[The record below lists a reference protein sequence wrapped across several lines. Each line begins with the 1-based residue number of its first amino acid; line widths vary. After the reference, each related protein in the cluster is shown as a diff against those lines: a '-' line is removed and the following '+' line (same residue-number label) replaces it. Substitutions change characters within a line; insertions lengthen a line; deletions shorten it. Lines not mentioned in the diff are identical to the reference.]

1 MKLNT
6 VIIADEVA
14 ENIGELCVMLKDSTC
29 QLIAQ
34 FGQSTENVQVSNTIY
49 SHDTIN
55 KYNLSEKL
63 SLVNPNTFLCCWF
76 GHGSE
81 EAFSVNGE
89 NIVTTTDNHYVFS
102 NALIYT
108 FSCLNG
114 GTLADVLVSNN
125 AKVFVGYNGNA
136 NCPYG
141 IDEVTCGIA
150 MSFVSSLFNGESVNN
165 AVADLRSAYEDAIF
179 NDELEPFQRSRFQ
192 ENRDSIVLKGDG
204 TLTIND
210 LFVA

>member
-1 MKLNT
+1 MKLNAI
-6 VIIADEVA
+6 VIADDVA
-14 ENIGELCVMLKDSTC
+14 ENIGEFCVMLKDHTN
-29 QLIAQ
+29 QLLEQ
-34 FGQSTENVQVSNTIY
+34 FGQSNDDIQIEKVNY
-49 SHDTIN
+49 CHDTIN
-55 KYNLSEKL
+55 KNNLSEKV
-63 SLVNPNTFLCCWF
+63 SHVNSNNFLCCWY
-76 GHGSE
+76 GHGNDES
-81 EAFSVNGE
+81 FNMNGE
-89 NIVTTTDNHYVFS
+89 NIITTTDNHYVFS

-114 GTLADVLVSNN
+114 GTLADVLVNNN

-141 IDEVTCGIA
+141 IDEVTCGIV
-150 MSFVSSLFNGESVNN
+150 MSFVLSLFNWKSVNN

-204 TLTIND
+204 TLTMKD

>member
-76 GHGSE
+76 GHK
-81 EAFSVNGE
+81 
-89 NIVTTTDNHYVFS
+89 IKT
-102 NALIYT
+102 
-108 FSCLNG
+108 
-114 GTLADVLVSNN
+114 
-125 AKVFVGYNGNA
+125 
-136 NCPYG
+136 
-141 IDEVTCGIA
+141 
-150 MSFVSSLFNGESVNN
+150 
-165 AVADLRSAYEDAIF
+165 
-179 NDELEPFQRSRFQ
+179 SRMG
-192 ENRDSIVLKGDG
+192 K
-204 TLTIND
+204 
-210 LFVA
+210 

>member
-6 VIIADEVA
+6 VIIADDVA

-34 FGQSTENVQVSNTIY
+34 FRRSMENVQVSNTIY

-63 SLVNPNTFLCCWF
+63 SLVNPHTFLCCWF

-81 EAFSVNGE
+81 ESFSVNGE
-89 NIVTTTDNHYVFS
+89 NIVTTTDNHYVFT
-102 NALIYT
+102 NAFIYT

-114 GTLADVLVSNN
+114 GTLADVLVNNN

-150 MSFVSSLFNGESVNN
+150 MSFVSSLFNGKSVNN

-210 LFVA
+210 LLVA